1 LRKPTE
7 VKNDDILGWSEE
19 FFMVQQDKVYSV
31 QNLVEK
37 LKQAKAVVLA
47 DYHGLNVAQMAEL
60 REKVKQSG
68 GEFEVV
74 KNTLLN
80 RAAKESQIE
89 IESAV
94 LQGPT
99 AVLWAYEDQIAP
111 LKSLVDFIKINEL
124 PKIKFGLLDQIVTPI
139 EKIKELANLPSKEV
153 LWARLVSTLQ
163 SPLFRL
169 DNDLSTNLKK
179 LLFILKT
186 KGGEPNG
193 R

>member
-1 LRKPTE
+1 
-7 VKNDDILGWSEE
+7 
-19 FFMVQQDKVYSV
+19 MVQQNKVYSV

-60 REKVKQSG
+60 RQKVKQTG

-74 KNTLLN
+74 KNTLLD

-89 IESAV
+89 IESEA

-99 AVLWAYEDQIAP
+99 AVLWAYEDQIGS

-124 PKIKFGLLDQIVTPI
+124 PKIKFGLLDQIITPI

-153 LWARLVSTLQ
+153 LQAKLVSTLQ

-169 DNDLSTNLKK
+169 NNDLSINLKK
-179 LLFILKT
+179 LLLVLKT
-186 KGGEPNG
+186 KGGESNG